1 MKINMAVAVQIQNT
15 LGELVNTKMNIKTS
29 YKIMKFLKSIE
40 QERSFFDSKM
50 KEIIEEFGE
59 KKEDGTPNI
68 MENGNISIIKGK
80 EMECAEAMKELE
92 ALEIEIPDTKF
103 SLEELD
109 ELELSPR
116 EIFSLDPIIE

>member
-103 SLEELD
+103 SLEEFD